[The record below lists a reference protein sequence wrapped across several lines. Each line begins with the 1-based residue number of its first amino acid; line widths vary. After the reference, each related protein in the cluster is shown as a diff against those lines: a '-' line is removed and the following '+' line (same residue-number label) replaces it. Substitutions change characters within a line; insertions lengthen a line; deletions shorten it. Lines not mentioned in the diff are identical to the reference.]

1 MGYNSRYIKWIDG
14 LEIGW
19 DFLLPFHNQR
29 KLKNMKTGI
38 DHPDSEETKE
48 VISFDLKPNLI
59 ISCDSCRPLG
69 SRALLGD
76 DNSEVSPI

>member
-1 MGYNSRYIKWIDG
+1 
-14 LEIGW
+14 
-19 DFLLPFHNQR
+19 
-29 KLKNMKTGI
+29 MKTGI